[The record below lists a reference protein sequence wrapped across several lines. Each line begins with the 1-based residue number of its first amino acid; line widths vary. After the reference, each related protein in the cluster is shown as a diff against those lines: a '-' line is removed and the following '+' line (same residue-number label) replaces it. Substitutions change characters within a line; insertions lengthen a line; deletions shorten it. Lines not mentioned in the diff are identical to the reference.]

1 VILVRQPPK
10 TKEYAQ
16 TLCACTGE
24 KNLALR
30 LWILFFKHLFKVQKS
45 LLSFEEYELPMI
57 AIALALEHSS
67 LSRWYFSQCTC
78 TRVSMKGNAGG
89 QCHHQLPLS
98 HPRKF
103 SVCYCSTPGIVLRV
117 RRYAITPPVRMS
129 LCPYILLPARPSA
142 RIRSHSPGPGTD
154 PLAWRLAN
162 ERSRR
167 SRPNGSLSL
176 QIYCATHATLAPA
189 G

>member
-1 VILVRQPPK
+1 MILVRQPPK

-24 KNLALR
+24 KNLPLR

-78 TRVSMKGNAGG
+78 TQVSMKGNAGG

-103 SVCYCSTPGIVLRV
+103 SVYYCSTPGIVLRV
-117 RRYAITPPVRMS
+117 RRYAITTPPPVRPFV
-129 LCPYILLPARPSA
+129 CPYVLMSVYPSARPS
-142 RIRSHSPGPGTD
+142 IRPYP
-154 PLAWRLAN
+154 
-162 ERSRR
+162 
-167 SRPNGSLSL
+167 
-176 QIYCATHATLAPA
+176 
-189 G
+189 